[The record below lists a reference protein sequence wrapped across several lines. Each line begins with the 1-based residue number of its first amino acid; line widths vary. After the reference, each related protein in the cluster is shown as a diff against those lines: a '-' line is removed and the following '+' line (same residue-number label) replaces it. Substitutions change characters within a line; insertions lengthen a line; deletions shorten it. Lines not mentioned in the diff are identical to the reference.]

1 MTQTEWQAST
11 DPGLM
16 LAFLRD
22 RQLIRSERHWF
33 GRLRAGQPA
42 DWSGPAAADRKLWLF
57 ALACCARVEG
67 LLARATVPSPPPG
80 EEFADPRE
88 ALLLAERLLEGG
100 VLDGPWPGDRRFYL
114 PVAVSAA
121 DHALSAACYAA
132 VDFFHEDRRDAIF
145 TRRSTLAPR
154 MSAFEAQRI
163 RDSTIVGVLT
173 SYETRLAVASSV
185 AGPPPANVGPQWHE
199 EWKKAEVAELA
210 AHASLVRCL
219 FGNPFRSARA
229 LDLDRFA
236 RERGSVPS
244 VASAIYAR
252 RDFDRLPILADAL
265 EDAGCTDA
273 EVLGHLRGPGPHCR
287 GCWVVDLVTA
297 KS

>member
-11 DPGLM
+11 DPGPM
-16 LAFLRD
+16 LACLRD

-33 GRLRAGQPA
+33 SRLRAGLPA

-67 LLARATVPSPPPG
+67 LLARATIPSERLG
-80 EEFADPRE
+80 EQVADPRN
-88 ALLLAERLLEGG
+88 ALPLAERFLEGG
-100 VLDGPWPGDRRFYL
+100 VVDPPWPRDRRYYL

-132 VDFFHEDRRDAIF
+132 VDFFHEDRSDAVF
-145 TRRSTLAPR
+145 TRRSSLAPR

-173 SYETRLAVASSV
+173 SYETRLAVAVSA
-185 AGPPPANVGPQWHE
+185 AGPPPANVERQWHE
-199 EWKKAEVAELA
+199 EWNKAASAELA
-210 AHASLVRCL
+210 AHAGLVRCL
-219 FGNPFRSARA
+219 FGNPFGPARVVDPDW
-229 LDLDRFA
+229 LA
-236 RERGSVPS
+236 RERGSAPS

-252 RDFDRLPILADAL
+252 RAFDQLPILADAL

-287 GCWVVDLVTA
+287 GCWVVDLVTG